1 MSQLELVQNVRWGH
15 LDENEKEPSCVR
27 EKSLGPLS
35 LLAHRRERREEARK
49 TVHSTAF
56 NSIHKAET
64 HEFIGA
70 GRRCVRVQ
78 ELFDMHIDIAL

>member
-35 LLAHRRERREEARK
+35 LLAHRRDREKRESK
-49 TVHSTAF
+49 EDSAF
-56 NSIHKAET
+56 NCIQLNSQSRNT
-64 HEFIGA
+64 
-70 GRRCVRVQ
+70 
-78 ELFDMHIDIAL
+78 